1 MSSDITSS
9 PIVMALKLRSVD
21 GVPHVGAAFADAT
34 NRVLGVSEFADND
47 LFSNVEVSQI
57 DRSWTSCCRFA
68 DYPSLVSSL
77 SLW

>member
-57 DRSWTSCCRFA
+57 EAGHTTSRRYA
-68 DYPSLVSSL
+68 DKPLLVSTR
-77 SLW
+77 